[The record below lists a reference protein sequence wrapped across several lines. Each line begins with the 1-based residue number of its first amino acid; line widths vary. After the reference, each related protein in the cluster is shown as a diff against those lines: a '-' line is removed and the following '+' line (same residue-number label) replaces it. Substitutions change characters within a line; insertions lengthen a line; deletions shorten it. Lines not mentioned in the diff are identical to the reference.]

1 VLPVLTDRRLVAAG
15 AAVGRAGRWLGLPGP
30 TGSQREAAQSFA
42 SLSRSEGR
50 HAFVHTV
57 RSVLDL
63 AGQRV
68 SGTEKLY
75 LAEGLPTLIVWGRRD
90 AVIPVEHAH
99 HAARLIPG
107 AQLEVFDGAGHF
119 PYDDQPR
126 RFTDVLIEFLDRTS
140 PAHLGPAEFAA
151 RVAAHAHPHDID
163 TSAAERTA
171 LGDADA

>member
-1 VLPVLTDRRLVAAG
+1 MLTDRRLVAAG

-42 SLSRSEGR
+42 SLSRSGGR

-68 SGTEKLY
+68 SVY

-90 AVIPVEHAH
+90 AMIPVEHAH

-119 PYDDQPR
+119 PHDDQPQQ
-126 RFTDVLIEFLDRTS
+126 FTDVLIEFLDRTS
-140 PAHLGPAEFAA
+140 PAHPQ
-151 RVAAHAHPHDID
+151 DIE
-163 TSAAERTA
+163 TSAAERAA
-171 LGDADA
+171 LGDADV